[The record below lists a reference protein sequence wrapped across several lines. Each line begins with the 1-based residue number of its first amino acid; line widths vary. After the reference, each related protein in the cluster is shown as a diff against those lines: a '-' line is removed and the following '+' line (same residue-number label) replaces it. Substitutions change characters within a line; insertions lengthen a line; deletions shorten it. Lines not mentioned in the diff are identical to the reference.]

1 MLGIPANFRDI
12 TTEAMKIQLRKL
24 FDMSKYRAYHTNMA
38 EFQRNIENKIN
49 ELLNFFPVVIILG
62 VRQCG
67 KTTLARMLRPRWRY
81 FDLERARDFDF
92 ITRDFDFFLKEHPHS
107 IIIDEAQRFPAL
119 FQELRGVIDR
129 DRQRK
134 NRFLLTGSSS
144 LELIKNVSETL
155 AGRVGIVELGTF
167 KTNETYAKKLP
178 EFYQIFRQQ
187 LTTAAITFL
196 KDLKPTISHDQVMN
210 SFLKGGYP
218 EPVLEKDDRFHN
230 IWMEN
235 YLQTYVQRDIR
246 TLFPRLDLIKYQR
259 FISMLTALSG
269 TIINCSQVGRS
280 LDISEKSVRDYLAI
294 AEGSYI
300 WRNLP
305 SHEANISKS
314 VVKMPKGNFRD
325 SGLTNFIQGIY
336 SRDQLLNYPNVGTGF
351 EAFITEEIIKGL
363 QALNVT
369 NWNYYYFRTKNGAEI
384 DLIIQGPFG
393 ILPVE
398 IKLGSMVKKR
408 QLQALKNFIHIN
420 HLPLGIVVNNCNHV
434 ELVADKIIQLPATC
448 L

>member
-1 MLGIPANFRDI
+1 MIG
-12 TTEAMKIQLRKL
+12 LR
-24 FDMSKYRAYHTNMA
+24 
-38 EFQRNIENKIN
+38 RNIADKVS
-49 ELLNFFPVVIILG
+49 ELLGFFPVVIILG

-67 KTTLARMLRPRWRY
+67 KTTLARMLRPQWRY
-81 FDLERARDFDF
+81 FDLERAKDFDF
-92 ITRDFDFFLKEHPHS
+92 ITRDFDFFLKEHSHS

-167 KTNETYAKKLP
+167 KTNETYAQKLP
-178 EFYQIFRQQ
+178 EFYQIFRQKINN
-187 LTTAAITFL
+187 TTINFL
-196 KDLKPTISHDQVMN
+196 KGLTPAVSHDQVMDA
-210 SFLKGGYP
+210 FLKGGYP
-218 EPVLEKDDRFHN
+218 EPILAKDARFHGV
-230 IWMEN
+230 WMEN

-259 FISMLTALSG
+259 FVYMLAALSG
-269 TIINCSQVGRS
+269 TIINRSQVGRS

-305 SHEANISKS
+305 SYETKVSKS

-325 SGLTNFIQGIY
+325 SGLANFIQGVY
-336 SRDQLLNYPNVGTGF
+336 SRDQLLNHPNVGAGF
-351 EAFITEEIIKGL
+351 EAFITEEIIKGI
-363 QALNVT
+363 QALDVT
-369 NWNYYYFRTKNGAEI
+369 NWNYNYFRTKNGAEI
-384 DLIIQGPFG
+384 DLILEGPFG
-393 ILPVE
+393 ILPIE
-398 IKLGSMVKKR
+398 IKLGSMTKQR
-408 QLQALKNFIHIN
+408 QLQALKNFVNIN
-420 HLPLGIVVNNCNHV
+420 NLPLGIVVNNSNQV
-434 ELVADKIIQLPATC
+434 ELIADRIIQLPASC